1 MAVSTENKPSF
12 NQDTDQKVLL
22 ELKEVKKYFPIVGGV
37 LKRKQGDVKAVED
50 VSFQLFEGESLGVVG
65 ESGCG
70 KSTLGKTI
78 LGLEELTSGKILFQG
93 TEIQSL
99 KRKEKLKF
107 VKEMQM
113 IFQDPYASLN
123 PRQRIGHA
131 LEEVFTMH
139 TNMSAKEKRKA
150 VIDLLGEVGLKE
162 EHFDRYPHE
171 FSGGQ
176 RQRIG
181 IARAIALNPSFVICD
196 EAVSALDVSVQAQ
209 VLKLLKTLQEKYNL
223 SYLFISHDLGVVRYF
238 CDRVL
243 VMYLGNTVELG
254 TVSDLFNNPLHP
266 YTQALLSAIPRP
278 KVNRNRQR
286 IRLEG
291 DLPNPANPPSGCAF
305 HTRCPIATDICKSE
319 KPEWVEYSPNHFAA
333 CHFAGQPIG

>member
-1 MAVSTENKPSF
+1 MVTLSPKS
-12 NQDTDQKVLL
+12 DQKILL
-22 ELKEVKKYFPIVGGV
+22 ELKGVKKYFPIKGGI
-37 LKRKQGDVKAVED
+37 LKRVQGHVKAVED
-50 VSFQLFEGESLGVVG
+50 VSLQLYEGESLGVVG

-70 KSTLGKTI
+70 KSTLGRAI
-78 LGLEELTSGKILFQG
+78 LGLEELTEGKIHFRNE
-93 TEIQSL
+93 EIQDL

-107 VKEMQM
+107 VKQMQM

-139 TNMSAKEKRKA
+139 TNMSAKEKRES
-150 VIDLLGEVGLKE
+150 VVSLLQEVGLKE

-209 VLKLLKTLQEKYNL
+209 VLKLLKTLQEKYQL

-254 TVSDLFNNPLHP
+254 TVKDLFANPLHP

-278 KVNRNRQR
+278 SVHTTTKR
-286 IRLEG
+286 IRLQG
-291 DLPNPANPPSGCAF
+291 DLPNPANPPTGCPF
-305 HTRCPIATDICKSE
+305 HTRCPIVHDMCKVN
-319 KPEWVEYSPNHFAA
+319 KPEWQEIEPGHFAA
-333 CHFAGQPIG
+333 CHFAGTKI

>member
-1 MAVSTENKPSF
+1 MQRRMLTMV
-12 NQDTDQKVLL
+12 NQLPKADPKILL
-22 ELKEVKKYFPIVGGV
+22 ELKGVKKYFPIKGGV
-37 LKRKQGDVKAVED
+37 LKRVQGHVKAVED
-50 VSFQLFEGESLGVVG
+50 VSLHLFEGESLGVVG

-70 KSTLGKTI
+70 KSTLGRAI
-78 LGLEELTSGKILFQG
+78 LGLEELTEGKIYFRDE
-93 TEIQSL
+93 EIQNL

-113 IFQDPYASLN
+113 IFQDPFASLD
-123 PRQRIGHA
+123 PRQRIGNA

-139 TNMSAKEKRKA
+139 TNMSAKEKRSA
-150 VIDLLGEVGLKE
+150 VIDLLHEVGLKE

-254 TVSDLFNNPLHP
+254 TVKDLFANPIHP

-278 KVNRNRQR
+278 SVHTNKKR
-286 IRLEG
+286 IRLQG
-291 DLPNPANPPSGCAF
+291 DLPNPANPPTGCPF
-305 HTRCPIATDICKSE
+305 HTRCPIAQDICKSQ
-319 KPEWVEYSPNHFAA
+319 KPAWEQIEEGHFAA
-333 CHFAGQPIG
+333 CHFAGTKI

>member
-1 MAVSTENKPSF
+1 MVTLSPKS
-12 NQDTDQKVLL
+12 DQKILL
-22 ELKEVKKYFPIVGGV
+22 ELKGVKKYFPIKGGI
-37 LKRKQGDVKAVED
+37 LKRDQGHVKAVED
-50 VSFQLFEGESLGVVG
+50 VSLQLYEGESLGVVG

-70 KSTLGKTI
+70 KSTLGRAI
-78 LGLEELTSGKILFQG
+78 LGLEELTEGKIHFRNE
-93 TEIQSL
+93 EIQDL

-139 TNMSAKEKRKA
+139 TNMSAKEKRA
-150 VIDLLGEVGLKE
+150 SVLDLLHEVGLKE

-209 VLKLLKTLQEKYNL
+209 VLKLLKTLQEKYQL

-254 TVSDLFNNPLHP
+254 TVKELFANPLHP

-278 KVNRNRQR
+278 SVHTNKKR

-291 DLPNPANPPSGCAF
+291 DLPNPANPPTGCPF
-305 HTRCPIATDICKSE
+305 HTRCPIAQEVCMVD
-319 KPEWVEYSPNHFAA
+319 KPAWQEIEPAHFAA
-333 CHFAGQPIG
+333 CHFAGTKI

>member
-1 MAVSTENKPSF
+1 MVVLNEKQPSKEIREP
-12 NQDTDQKVLL
+12 KVLL
-22 ELKEVKKYFPIVGGV
+22 ELKGLKKYFPITGGI
-37 LKRKQGDVKAVED
+37 LKRKQGDVKAVES
-50 VSFQLFEGESLGVVG
+50 VSLQLFEGESLGVVG

-70 KSTLGKTI
+70 KSTLGKAI
-78 LGLEELTSGKILFQG
+78 LGLEEITGGQIYFQN
-93 TEIQSL
+93 TEIQNL
-99 KRKEKLKF
+99 KRKEKKKF
-107 VKEMQM
+107 VKQMQM

-131 LEEVFTMH
+131 LEEVFSMH
-139 TNMSAKEKRKA
+139 TNMTRNEKKQA
-150 VIDLLGEVGLKE
+150 VINLLEEVGLKE

-209 VLKLLKTLQEKYNL
+209 VLKLLKTLQQKYNL

-254 TVSDLFNNPLHP
+254 TVKNLFNKPLHP

-278 KVNRNRQR
+278 SVHANRNR
-286 IRLEG
+286 IRLHG
-291 DLPNPANPPSGCAF
+291 DLPNPANPPSGCPF
-305 HTRCPIATDICKSE
+305 HTRCPIAADVCKVE
-319 KPEWVEYSPNHFAA
+319 KPDWAEYEPNHYAA
-333 CHFAGQPIG
+333 CHFAGQSIT

>member
-1 MAVSTENKPSF
+1 MAVVTEKKTSKEETEP
-12 NQDTDQKVLL
+12 KVLL
-22 ELKEVKKYFPIVGGV
+22 ELKGIKKYFPIKGGI
-37 LKRKQGDVKAVED
+37 LQRKQGDVKAVEN
-50 VSFQLFEGESLGVVG
+50 VSLQLFEGESLGVVG

-70 KSTLGKTI
+70 KSTLGRAV
-78 LGLEELTSGKILFQG
+78 LGLEELTAGKIYFQD
-93 TEIQSL
+93 TEIQDL

-107 VKEMQM
+107 VKQMQM
-113 IFQDPYASLN
+113 IFQDPFASLN

-139 TNMSAKEKRKA
+139 TDLSAKEKRAA
-150 VIDLLGEVGLKE
+150 VLDLLKEVGLKE
-162 EHFDRYPHE
+162 EHFEKFPHE

-254 TVSDLFNNPLHP
+254 TVSALFEKPLHP

-278 KVNRNRQR
+278 SVRSNRKR
-286 IRLEG
+286 IRLQG
-291 DLPNPANPPSGCAF
+291 DLPNPANPPSGCPF
-305 HTRCPIATDICKSE
+305 HTRCPIATDLCKAE
-319 KPEWVEYSPNHFAA
+319 KPAWVEYEPNHYAA